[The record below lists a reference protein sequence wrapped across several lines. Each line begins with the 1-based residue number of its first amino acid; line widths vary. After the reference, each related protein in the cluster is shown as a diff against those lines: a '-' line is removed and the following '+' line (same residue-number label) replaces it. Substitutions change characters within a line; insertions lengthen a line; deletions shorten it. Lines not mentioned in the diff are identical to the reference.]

1 MQSWTSKQEICI
13 IQDINFA
20 DLTMSWGA
28 ELWDEHKRVVGH
40 VTEGVNNLVDV
51 YAKYVKEKAE
61 LEKEYAKGLRKL
73 IAMYQPKKFKKNTET
88 DESSEI
94 LCFW

>member
-1 MQSWTSKQEICI
+1 
-13 IQDINFA
+13 
-20 DLTMSWGA
+20 MSWGP
-28 ELWDEHKRVVGH
+28 ELWDAHKHVAGH

-73 IAMYQPKKFKKNTET
+73 IARYQPKKFKKNTCS
-88 DESSEI
+88 DESSEMS
-94 LCFW
+94 CFR

>member
-1 MQSWTSKQEICI
+1 M
-13 IQDINFA
+13 NFA
-20 DLTMSWGA
+20 DLTMSWGT
-28 ELWDEHKRVVGH
+28 ELWDEHKRVVGY

-73 IAMYQPKKFKKNTET
+73 IARYQPKKIKKKTGN
-88 DESSEI
+88 DESSE
-94 LCFW
+94 LTCFR

>member
-1 MQSWTSKQEICI
+1 M
-13 IQDINFA
+13 NFA
-20 DLTMSWGA
+20 DLTMSWGT

-40 VTEGVNNLVDV
+40 VTEGVKSLVDV

-73 IAMYQPKKFKKNTET
+73 IARYQPKKIEKITDS
-88 DESSEI
+88 DESSE
-94 LCFW
+94 LSCFR